1 MKPMMGLFEIIFYEG
16 AFWSYMELN
25 VFKINFWKLYVSIE
39 GAPNEELFYQK
50 QVWCSTVITFK
61 CHNVRQ

>member
-1 MKPMMGLFEIIFYEG
+1 MGLFEIIFYEG

-39 GAPNEELFYQK
+39 GAPDEELTK
-50 QVWCSTVITFK
+50 NK
-61 CHNVRQ
+61 CGVPQLLHSNVTMFANNY

>member
-1 MKPMMGLFEIIFYEG
+1 MKPMMGLFEIIFLRRR
-16 AFWSYMELN
+16 FLELHGTERLQN
-25 VFKINFWKLYVSIE
+25 KFLEALVSIE
-39 GAPNEELFYQK
+39 GAPDEELFYQK

>member
-1 MKPMMGLFEIIFYEG
+1 
-16 AFWSYMELN
+16 MELN

-39 GAPNEELFYQK
+39 GAPDEELFYQK

-61 CHNVRQ
+61 FHNVRQ

>member
-1 MKPMMGLFEIIFYEG
+1 MGLFEIIFYEG

-39 GAPNEELFYQK
+39 GAPDEELFY